1 MDGICI
7 LGVITGLSAIF
18 VTIVEVLYEIN
29 YCNKKWSAIRQ
40 FAYTISSGF
49 WVATAI
55 VFGFAIFA

>member
-29 YCNKKWSAIRQ
+29 CNKKWRVIRQ
-40 FAYTISSGF
+40 FAYKISSGF
-49 WVATAI
+49 WIASAI
-55 VFGFAIFA
+55 VFGLAIFA